1 MANSQGSFVKRN
13 SDKGSLGRKPCYIY
27 KSPEHMIGSSKRK
40 ASRDSSEERKR
51 MIGSSK
57 RKASRDSSEEHK
69 RMIGSI
75 KRKASE
81 GSSEERNACDNYK
94 SQWRM
99 YIIDTWKQRKMKT
112 SSTHS

>member
-81 GSSEERNACDNYK
+81 GSSESGMPVITISRNGACIV
-94 SQWRM
+94 SIPGSRG
-99 YIIDTWKQRKMKT
+99 R
-112 SSTHS
+112 

>member
-1 MANSQGSFVKRN
+1 MANIQGSFVKRN
-13 SDKGSLGRKPCYIY
+13 FDEGSLGRKPCYIY

-51 MIGSSK
+51 MIGS
-57 RKASRDSSEEHK
+57 
-69 RMIGSI
+69 I
-75 KRKASE
+75 KLKASE

-99 YIIDTWKQRKMKT
+99 YSIDTWKQRKMKT